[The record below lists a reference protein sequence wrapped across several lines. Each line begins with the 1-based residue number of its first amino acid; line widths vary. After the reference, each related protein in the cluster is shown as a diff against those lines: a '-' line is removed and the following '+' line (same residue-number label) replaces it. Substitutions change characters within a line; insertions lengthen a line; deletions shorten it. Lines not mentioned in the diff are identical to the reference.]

1 MQNAMN
7 ATLATSEFIIDNA
20 SVFDI
25 LSIWRMERA
34 AFGNDA
40 YDPLTLLNFWLTP
53 QTVKLKALMG
63 ERIAGFVA
71 GEVNRSE
78 KSGWIV
84 TLATHPDFLGRGI
97 GTALLLAAERLLGQQ
112 KIKLTVRRSNTRA
125 IALYERCGYTWTN
138 TFRRYYRD
146 GEDGLV
152 MEKDLKSGHG

>member
-1 MQNAMN
+1 
-7 ATLATSEFIIDNA
+7 
-20 SVFDI
+20 
-25 LSIWRMERA
+25 
-34 AFGNDA
+34 
-40 YDPLTLLNFWLTP
+40 
-53 QTVKLKALMG
+53 
-63 ERIAGFVA
+63 
-71 GEVNRSE
+71 
-78 KSGWIV
+78 
-84 TLATHPDFLGRGI
+84 LGRGI